1 LAPIHSHPDKFLE
14 VADTHTASFYMDC
27 YQHSIQNAVFMPHVV
42 GSFRV
47 RLLNNAYADVMI
59 LDELSRHDLIIGG
72 DTGYQPA
79 GAIGLL

>member
-1 LAPIHSHPDKFLE
+1 
-14 VADTHTASFYMDC
+14 
-27 YQHSIQNAVFMPHVV
+27 MPHVV